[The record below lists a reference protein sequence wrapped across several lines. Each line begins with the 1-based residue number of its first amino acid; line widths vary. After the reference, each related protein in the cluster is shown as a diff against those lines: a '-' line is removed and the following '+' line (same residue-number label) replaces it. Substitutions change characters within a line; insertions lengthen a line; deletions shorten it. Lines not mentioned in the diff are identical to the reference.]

1 MKPSICLL
9 TLLSCPLLAAPA
21 LAEGPRYS
29 MTRLSADGGSAN
41 VINHAGQVAGMTLDP
56 SSGAMRAYLW
66 QNGVHTLLDT
76 PINVVQAISADGKI
90 AGNISNFDPE
100 DFHTRPAVYANG
112 ATTFLPPLAGTPM
125 SGYAE
130 GINTAGMVAGSQT
143 INGHSMAYISHNGVS
158 TALGTLGGAYSFAG
172 GMNEA
177 GMVVGASATTSGKAH
192 AFLYHGGTMVDLG
205 TLDHYGTAAAEAV
218 NASGV
223 AVGYSWLTSVE
234 RYRATI
240 FQNGTAAPLGKFGEY
255 EHSLALDINDGG
267 QVIGVGDNGDT
278 FLYQDGVTYD
288 LATLVPRDAGYRL
301 TSVSSINNG
310 GQIVG
315 TACGAYACFGVL
327 LSPVPEPGGAALLLA
342 GLGVL
347 YRYRRKAR
355 PV

>member
-1 MKPSICLL
+1 LL
-9 TLLSCPLLAAPA
+9 TLLLCPLLAAPA

-29 MTRLSADGGSAN
+29 VTRLSTDHGSAN
-41 VINHAGQVAGMTLDP
+41 VINNAGQVAGMTLDP

-66 QNGVHTLLDT
+66 QDGVHTLLDT

-100 DFHTRPAVYANG
+100 DFQTRPAVYANG
-112 ATTFLPPLAGTPM
+112 ATTFLPPLAGTAM

-130 GINTAGMVAGSQT
+130 GINSAGMVAGSQT
-143 INGHSMAYISHNGVS
+143 INGHSMAYLSHNGVS
-158 TALGTLGGAYSFAG
+158 TALGTLGGAYSYAR

-177 GMVVGASATTSGKAH
+177 GMVVGGSATISGKAH
-192 AFLYHGGTMVDLG
+192 AFLYHGGTMLDLG
-205 TLDHYGTAAAEAV
+205 TLDPYGTAAADAV

-234 RYRATI
+234 RYRATL
-240 FQNGTAAPLGKFGEY
+240 FQNGTATPLGAFGEY
-255 EHSLALDINDGG
+255 EHSMALDINDAG

-288 LATLVPRDAGYRL
+288 LATLIPRNAGYRL
-301 TSVSSINNG
+301 TSVSSINNS
-310 GQIVG
+310 GQITG
-315 TACGAYACFGVL
+315 TACGTYACFGVL
-327 LSPVPEPGGAALLLA
+327 LSPVPEPDSVAMLLA
-342 GLGVL
+342 GLGLL
-347 YRYRRKAR
+347 YGLRRRAP

>member
-1 MKPSICLL
+1 MTPSRCVLA
-9 TLLSCPLLAAPA
+9 LLSCPLLAAPA

-41 VINHAGQVAGMTLDP
+41 VINNAGQVAGMTRDP
-56 SSGAMRAYLW
+56 ASGAMRAYLW
-66 QNGVHTLLDT
+66 RDGVQTLLDT
-76 PINVVQAISADGKI
+76 PINVVQALSADGKI
-90 AGNISNFDPE
+90 AGNISSFDPE
-100 DFHTRPAVYANG
+100 DFQTRPAIYAHG

-143 INGHSMAYISHNGVS
+143 INGHSMAYLSHNGVS
-158 TALGTLGGAYSFAG
+158 TALGTLGGAYSYAR

-177 GMVVGASATTSGKAH
+177 GMVVGGSAPASGKAH

-205 TLDHYGTAAAEAV
+205 TLDPDGTAAAEAV

-240 FQNGTAAPLGKFGEY
+240 FQNGTAAPLGEFGDY
-255 EHSLALDINDGG
+255 EHSLALDINDAG
-267 QVIGVGDNGDT
+267 QVIGAGDNGDT

-288 LATLVPRDAGYRL
+288 LATLVPGDAGYRL
-301 TSVSSINNG
+301 TSVSSINNS
-310 GQIVG
+310 GQIAG
-315 TACGAYACFGVL
+315 TACGSSACFGVL
-327 LSPVPEPGGAALLLA
+327 LSPVPEPGSIALLLA
-342 GLGVL
+342 GLGLL
-347 YRYRRKAR
+347 YGLRRRAP